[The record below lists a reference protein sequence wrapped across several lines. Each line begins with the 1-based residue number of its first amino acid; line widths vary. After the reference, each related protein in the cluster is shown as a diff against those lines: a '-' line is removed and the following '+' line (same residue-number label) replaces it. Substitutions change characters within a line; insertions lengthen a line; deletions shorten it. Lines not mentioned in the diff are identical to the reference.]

1 MNESRRTIERILQT
15 EPTRVSDGEL
25 DGIGERMLYK
35 LHHSNPDDIIDDRG
49 ADGVRVPHRLKSAWW
64 KPVPA
69 AVLIGMVAIVVYAF
83 RVQLTSTPKVALPAA
98 QSSAAGENTQV
109 AAITSES
116 TKPGPAP
123 SREEA
128 LAPAAAQI
136 AAAQATDAGA
146 ARPKFAAASVRP
158 VPAGPP
164 DINNGLKCLGVD
176 GTVSATA
183 RRGRCTGQTDLGG
196 LVLAAYRIDPPIV
209 FVTEGGGTRITGI
222 PDSLRGRFQIEAVAD
237 DTEHVTERE
246 LKLMLQT
253 LLEDRFKARVHL
265 EMREVDGY
273 VLTIAKSGIKFK
285 ETSVDEKASATT
297 LTPVQALEQS
307 RERCQYNGRLARPV
321 EIFVRG
327 KCGMKELSTYVG
339 KMLLPLNIADKT
351 GLMGIY
357 NIDFVL
363 EPVYLDSTGAGGR
376 GGGGQQTRRQFTTP
390 IPKALE
396 EQLGLHLESTKI
408 PVEFVVIDHIE
419 EPTPN

>member
-1 MNESRRTIERILQT
+1 MNESRRTIKRILQT

-35 LHHSNPDDIIDDRG
+35 LHHSNPDDIIDDME
-49 ADGVRVPHRLKSAWW
+49 ADGARVPHRLKSDWW
-64 KPVPA
+64 KPVAA
-69 AVLIGMVAIVVYAF
+69 AVLIGMVASGVYAL
-83 RVQLTSTPKVALPAA
+83 RVQRPSTPKVALPAT
-98 QSSAAGENTQV
+98 QSPAAGENTQV

-116 TKPGPAP
+116 TKPAPAP

-136 AAAQATDAGA
+136 AAAQATDVGA

-164 DINNGLKCLGVD
+164 VINNGLKCLGVD

-196 LVLAAYRIDPPIV
+196 LVLAAYRTDPPIV
-209 FVTEGGGTRITGI
+209 FVTEGAHIIGI

-297 LTPVQALEQS
+297 LTVEEQLARS

-327 KCGMKELSTYVG
+327 KCGMKELSTYVS
-339 KMLLPLNIADKT
+339 KELLPIADKT
-351 GLMGIY
+351 GLVGIY
-357 NIDFVL
+357 DIDFVL
-363 EPVYLDSTGAGGR
+363 ETVYLSPPAEGGGR
-376 GGGGQQTRRQFTTP
+376 GGGGGQPVRRQFTTP
-390 IPKALE
+390 IPKAFE
-396 EQLGLHLESTKI
+396 EQLGLHLERTKI
-408 PVEFVVIDHIE
+408 PVEFVVVDHIE
-419 EPTPN
+419 QPTEN